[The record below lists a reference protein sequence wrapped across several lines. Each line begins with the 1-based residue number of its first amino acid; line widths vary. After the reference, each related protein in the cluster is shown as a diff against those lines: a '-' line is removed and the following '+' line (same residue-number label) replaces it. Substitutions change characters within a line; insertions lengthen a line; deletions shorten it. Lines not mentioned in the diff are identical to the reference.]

1 MGRGAGTR
9 EAENGGRLSWV
20 LPALAV
26 FAAALL
32 LRMPFLDWPMISDEG
47 GYAYTA
53 HWWGQGLTLYGSDL
67 WFDRPQGIFLA
78 YELGMSLLGEATW
91 AIRLWGGLWAAA
103 TAVVVVGLT
112 RDCLDRFEGA
122 WGMPF
127 LAGLLTATLSVQPG
141 IEGFTSNAEVFAL
154 LPATASAWMLL
165 RRHWGLAGLMASA
178 GFMLKPSAGSVAVLA
193 LVWLIRERASWK
205 EWAAF
210 GLAALSL
217 PLAGFIHGWATVG
230 AGPYLHAVVGFRM
243 GLPDTT
249 GFGLWESVS
258 DTLHVWLPPLV
269 FGFLGLPAMSPRI
282 RLFLGAWLLS
292 AFLGMALGGNW
303 FWHYFIQ
310 LVPPVAVAAVFG
322 CRWLWSRGGFVTRW
336 AAAFPLALTLALAL
350 PWAFRAPER
359 GAMEL
364 YGRPGYAL
372 ADEVAAYLS
381 SRTREEDRIYVAFEE
396 AEIYHLARRRSAF
409 PYLFRLEVLHMPGA
423 FPALLGMVSERRAR
437 HIFLLDPIPGELDPE
452 NRFRALLERGY
463 VVDTVFGGRP
473 LYRRR

>member
-1 MGRGAGTR
+1 MGRGAGPR
-9 EAENGGRLSWV
+9 EGENRGRPSWI

-26 FAAALL
+26 FASALL
-32 LRMPFLDWPMISDEG
+32 LRMPFLDWPLISDEG

-53 HWWGQGLTLYGSDL
+53 HWWGQGLTLYGSHL

-78 YELGMSLLGEATW
+78 YQLGMSLLGEETW
-91 AIRLWGGLWAAA
+91 AIRLWGALWAAS
-103 TAVVVVGLT
+103 TAVVVLGLT
-112 RDCLDRFEGA
+112 RELLKESERG
-122 WGMPF
+122 WMVPV
-127 LAGLLTATLSVQPG
+127 LAGLLTAALAVQPG
-141 IEGFTSNAEVFAL
+141 IEGFTANAEVFAL

-165 RRHWGLAGLMASA
+165 RRHWGLAGLLASA
-178 GFMLKPSAGSVAVLA
+178 GFMLKPSAGSVVVLA

-217 PLAGFIHGWATVG
+217 PLAGFLHGWATVG

-249 GFGLWESVS
+249 GLGLWESVS

-269 FGFLGLPAMSPRI
+269 FGFLGLPAMSARI

-310 LVPPVAVAAVFG
+310 LVPPVAVAAAFG
-322 CRWLWSRGGFVTRW
+322 CRWLWSRGSMVTRW

-350 PWAFRAPER
+350 PWALRAPER
-359 GAMEL
+359 GALEL

-372 ADEVAAYLS
+372 ADDVAAYLV
-381 SRTREEDRIYVAFEE
+381 SRTREEDRIYVAFAE

-423 FPALLGMVSERRAR
+423 YPALLSMVSERRAR
-437 HIFLLDPIPGELDPE
+437 YIFLLDSTPRELDPE
-452 NRFRALLERGY
+452 NRFRTLLERGY
-463 VVDTVFGGRP
+463 VADTVFGGRP